1 MDKAEIEIG
10 FGDFE
15 QLAAPLLAF
24 SATFEPSLRRGCRL
38 NRKLAGWRRIQTM
51 MPLKYWSARNPCK
64 L

>member
-24 SATFEPSLRRGCRL
+24 SATFEPSLRRGLPAKPEVGRMAPDTNDDAIKIL
-38 NRKLAGWRRIQTM
+38 VGKK
-51 MPLKYWSARNPCK
+51 PL
-64 L
+64 